1 MLFKT
6 SQNQQKIRENLLAIC
21 GNTYTLAQ
29 KIKNGIYGSP
39 KYLLLKIS
47 PKNFEIDFDNEM
59 LKHAL
64 AHSNVSL
71 GNGIVNDIKDIIFVD
86 PKKLD
91 RQKSIEIA
99 NSISRINA
107 SMIDE
112 NRPYLLIG
120 PGRWGSSDN
129 LLGIPVKWGQ
139 ISGARTIIECELAD
153 ISVDPSQG
161 THFFQNI
168 V

>member
-1 MLFKT
+1 MDLKITSLHKLEKILKLKGNGSIYQFSGTINVSNTLEIGVPGGCAITTFKST
-6 SQNQQKIRENLLAIC
+6 SD
-21 GNTYTLAQ
+21 GNTAIINSADTTVA
-29 KIKNGIYGSP
+29 N
-39 KYLLLKIS
+39 YL
-47 PKNFEIDFDNEM
+47 
-59 LKHAL
+59 
-64 AHSNVSL
+64 
-71 GNGIVNDIKDIIFVD
+71 DIKDIIFVD

-107 SMIDE
+107 SMINE

-153 ISVDPSQG
+153 ILSLI
-161 THFFQNI
+161 HI
-168 V
+168 